1 MRERIHAL
9 AMTVVLIGSVLAVA
23 PGAAAGAT
31 AGGASVTFDAQTSGG
46 YTVTVENVTLPDGG
60 FVTIHDASVT
70 EGNVLGSVVG
80 SSTYLEAGTHESVT
94 VRLDEPLSEDG
105 TYVAMP
111 HMDTNDNRVYE
122 FVSANANADGPY
134 TMSGSAVVDTANVT
148 VSASVSMSDQPTGG
162 NSVVVDRVEL
172 SEGGFVA
179 VHDST
184 LLDGEV
190 TGSVVGHSQYL
201 SAGVHENV
209 RITLNASVGN
219 ETVIAMPHMDTNGD
233 EAYTFVE
240 SGGETDGPFLT
251 MDDSAVLDTA
261 SATVTSEAMVS
272 AENQTTGGHT
282 VTVESV
288 FVPAGGFVT
297 IHDATVTEGAVFDSV
312 RGTSDYL
319 APGLHRNVQVTLD
332 DPLANDTTIVAMPHK
347 DTDDDMAYTFV
358 ESEGATDGPYT
369 SDGSAVVDTAT
380 ATVSASVTMNTQE
393 SGGHT
398 VVVESVDLSDG
409 GFVTIHDSSLFA
421 GDVFGSVV
429 GTSDYLEAGYHEDV
443 EVTLSTP
450 ANESQVLVAMAHQD
464 TNGDTTYSFVE
475 SEGATD
481 GPYTANG
488 GAVVDT
494 AKALVNAVVV
504 ADDQQTDGTTVTV
517 DSVTLANGGFVTIHD
532 STLADGAVLESV
544 VGTSQ
549 YLSAGTHENVTV
561 QLDAEL
567 SGEQTVFAM
576 AHKDTNGDM
585 AYSFVQSEGATDGPY
600 VQSGMPVMQSLS
612 VDAPG
617 QTTTTMDEM
626 TTTMDE
632 MTTTMDETD
641 ASGSTPGFGVGLAL
655 IAVLGAALL
664 ALRRD

>member
-1 MRERIHAL
+1 
-9 AMTVVLIGSVLAVA
+9 MTVVLIGSVLAVA